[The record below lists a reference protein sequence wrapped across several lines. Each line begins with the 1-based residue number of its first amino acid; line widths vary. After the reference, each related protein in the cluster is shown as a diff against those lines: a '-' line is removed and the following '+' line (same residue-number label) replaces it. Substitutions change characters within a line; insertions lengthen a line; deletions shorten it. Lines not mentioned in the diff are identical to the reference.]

1 MEGPAMAKEIVE
13 IPVFSETMRKMNVP
27 ISAVVRANGFL
38 FVSGLPPLDPKT
50 GKLIQGGIETQ
61 TEASILAVK
70 HALES
75 AGSSL
80 DKVVKATIYASN
92 AGYFAAINRVYAKYF
107 GHQPPT
113 RTFVSVGSWP
123 MEFDIEIECIA
134 VE

>member
-1 MEGPAMAKEIVE
+1 MAKEIVE

-38 FVSGLPPLDPKT
+38 FVSGLPPLDLKT
-50 GKLIQGGIETQ
+50 GKLIQGDIETQ
-61 TEASILAVK
+61 TEASIRAVK

-80 DKVVKATIYASN
+80 DKVVKATIYAAN
-92 AGYFAAINRVYAKYF
+92 AGYFAAINRVYAKHF
-107 GHQPPT
+107 GHNPPT
-113 RTFVSVGSWP
+113 RTFVAVGSWP

-134 VE
+134 VA